1 MSDLIIKVIAVIIVL
16 LIAALIAMATWN
28 NVMPALFGVKAITYG
43 QSLNLLILCRLLF
56 AGMDSSSSSSSK

>member
-16 LIAALIAMATWN
+16 LIAAFIVMTAWN

-43 QSLNLLILCRLLF
+43 QSLNLLVLCRFLF
-56 AGMDSSSSSSSK
+56 ADMDNSSSK